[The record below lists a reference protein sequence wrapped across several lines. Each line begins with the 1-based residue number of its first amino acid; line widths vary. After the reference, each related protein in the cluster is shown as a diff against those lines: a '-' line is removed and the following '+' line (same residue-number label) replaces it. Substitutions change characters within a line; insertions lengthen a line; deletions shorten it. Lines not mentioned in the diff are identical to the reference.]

1 MDWRSSPECT
11 ALMPPMDDF
20 SNSLSG
26 VTVWSAPVALQAKS
40 RHMLTSPSHIHAI
53 CHLRL
58 HIAVL
63 GERLSP
69 PWWRTEF
76 LSPTGLRIVQ
86 RLFPRIYLA
95 AALESATV
103 AARRDHDANIG
114 RRSFH
119 LFRLS
124 AHMEHQLADLTRFE
138 GAFADSTITDAPPQ
152 LIEMLEALALP
163 AATWVGTGPRL
174 VGSVNDISKP
184 MTIGRLASLYA
195 YAARKGER
203 VYPYFEAVD
212 HA

>member
-1 MDWRSSPECT
+1 M
-11 ALMPPMDDF
+11 
-20 SNSLSG
+20 
-26 VTVWSAPVALQAKS
+26 Q
-40 RHMLTSPSHIHAI
+40 RHRLTSPSHIHALY
-53 CHLRL
+53 HLRL
-58 HIAVL
+58 YVAAL

-124 AHMEHQLADLTRFE
+124 AYMERQLAELIRTE
-138 GAFADSTITDAPPQ
+138 GAFADSTVPDTSAQ
-152 LIEMLEALALP
+152 LLEMVEAL
-163 AATWVGTGPRL
+163 
-174 VGSVNDISKP
+174 
-184 MTIGRLASLYA
+184 
-195 YAARKGER
+195 
-203 VYPYFEAVD
+203 
-212 HA
+212 

>member
-1 MDWRSSPECT
+1 MCR
-11 ALMPPMDDF
+11 
-20 SNSLSG
+20 
-26 VTVWSAPVALQAKS
+26 
-40 RHMLTSPSHIHAI
+40 
-53 CHLRL
+53 LRL
-58 HIAVL
+58 YVAAL

-76 LSPTGLRIVQ
+76 LSPTGLRYTQ

-124 AHMEHQLADLTRFE
+124 AYIERQLADLIRTE
-138 GAFADSTITDAPPQ
+138 SAFADSTVPDTSAQ

-163 AATWVGTGPRL
+163 EVTLVGTGPTL
-174 VGSVNDISKP
+174 VGSINDISKP
-184 MTIGRLASLYA
+184 TTINRLASLYA

-203 VYPYFEAVD
+203 VYPYFEATD

>member
-1 MDWRSSPECT
+1 M
-11 ALMPPMDDF
+11 
-20 SNSLSG
+20 
-26 VTVWSAPVALQAKS
+26 Q
-40 RHMLTSPSHIHAI
+40 RHGLTSPSHIHALY
-53 CHLRL
+53 HLRFYV
-58 HIAVL
+58 AAL

-114 RRSFH
+114 KRSFH

-124 AHMEHQLADLTRFE
+124 AHMERRLTELIRTE
-138 GAFADSTITDAPPQ
+138 GAFADSTVPDTSAQ
-152 LIEMLEALALP
+152 LIEMLEVLALP
-163 AATWVGTGPRL
+163 EATLVGTGPRL
-174 VGSVNDISKP
+174 VGSINDMSKP
-184 MTIGRLASLYA
+184 TTIKRLASLYA

>member
-1 MDWRSSPECT
+1 M
-11 ALMPPMDDF
+11 F
-20 SNSLSG
+20 SQ
-26 VTVWSAPVALQAKS
+26 P
-40 RHMLTSPSHIHAI
+40 HIHAI

-58 HIAVL
+58 HVAAL
-63 GERLSP
+63 GERLTP

-76 LSPTGLRIVQ
+76 LSSTGLRYVQ
-86 RLFPRIYLA
+86 RLFPRMYLA

-124 AHMEHQLADLTRFE
+124 AHMERQLADLIRAE
-138 GAFADSTITDAPPQ
+138 GALGESIISDTPAQ

-163 AATWVGTGPRL
+163 EATLVGTGPRL
-174 VGSVNDISKP
+174 VGSINDITKP
-184 MTIGRLASLYA
+184 TTVNRLASLYA

-203 VYPYFEAVD
+203 VYPYFEATD

>member
-1 MDWRSSPECT
+1 
-11 ALMPPMDDF
+11 
-20 SNSLSG
+20 
-26 VTVWSAPVALQAKS
+26 
-40 RHMLTSPSHIHAI
+40 
-53 CHLRL
+53 LRY
-58 HIAVL
+58 
-63 GERLSP
+63 
-69 PWWRTEF
+69 
-76 LSPTGLRIVQ
+76 VQ

-103 AARRDHDANIG
+103 AALRDHDANIG

-124 AHMEHQLADLTRFE
+124 AHVECQLADLIRTE
-138 GAFADSTITDAPPQ
+138 GAFADSTIPDTSAAQ

-163 AATWVGTGPRL
+163 EATLVGTGPRL
-174 VGSVNDISKP
+174 VGSINDISKP
-184 MTIGRLASLYA
+184 MTINRLASLYA

>member
-1 MDWRSSPECT
+1 M
-11 ALMPPMDDF
+11 F
-20 SNSLSG
+20 SQSY
-26 VTVWSAPVALQAKS
+26 
-40 RHMLTSPSHIHAI
+40 IHAI

-58 HIAVL
+58 HVAAL
-63 GERLSP
+63 GERLTP

-76 LSPTGLRIVQ
+76 LSSTGLRYVQ

-124 AHMEHQLADLTRFE
+124 AHMERQLTDLIRTE
-138 GAFADSTITDAPPQ
+138 GALGESIVSDTPAQ
-152 LIEMLEALALP
+152 LIEMLEALTLSEARL
-163 AATWVGTGPRL
+163 VGTGPRL
-174 VGSVNDISKP
+174 VGSINDITKP
-184 MTIGRLASLYA
+184 TTVNRLASLYA

-203 VYPYFEAVD
+203 VYPYFEATD

>member
-1 MDWRSSPECT
+1 M
-11 ALMPPMDDF
+11 F
-20 SNSLSG
+20 SQSY
-26 VTVWSAPVALQAKS
+26 
-40 RHMLTSPSHIHAI
+40 IHAI

-58 HIAVL
+58 HVAAL
-63 GERLSP
+63 GERLTP

-76 LSPTGLRIVQ
+76 LSSTGLRYVQ
-86 RLFPRIYLA
+86 RLFPRMYLA

-119 LFRLS
+119 LFRLP
-124 AHMEHQLADLTRFE
+124 AHTERQLADLIRTE
-138 GAFADSTITDAPPQ
+138 GALEESIISDTPAQ

-163 AATWVGTGPRL
+163 EAMLTGTGPRL
-174 VGSVNDISKP
+174 VGSINDITKP
-184 MTIGRLASLYA
+184 TTVNRLASLYA

-203 VYPYFEAVD
+203 VYPYFEATD

>member
-1 MDWRSSPECT
+1 MFT
-11 ALMPPMDDF
+11 A
-20 SNSLSG
+20 
-26 VTVWSAPVALQAKS
+26 Q
-40 RHMLTSPSHIHAI
+40 SHIHAL

-58 HIAVL
+58 HVAAL

-76 LSPTGLRIVQ
+76 LSPAGLRFVQ
-86 RLFPRIYLA
+86 RLFPRAYLA

-119 LFRLS
+119 LFRLP
-124 AHMEHQLADLTRFE
+124 AHMERQLADLTRTE
-138 GAFADSTITDAPPQ
+138 GALAHSIIPDTPAQ
-152 LIEMLEALALP
+152 LIEVLEALAIQSRTL
-163 AATWVGTGPRL
+163 VGTGPRL
-174 VGSVNDISKP
+174 LGSIKDISTP
-184 MTIGRLASLYA
+184 TTINTLASLYV

-203 VYPYFEAVD
+203 IYPYFEAVD